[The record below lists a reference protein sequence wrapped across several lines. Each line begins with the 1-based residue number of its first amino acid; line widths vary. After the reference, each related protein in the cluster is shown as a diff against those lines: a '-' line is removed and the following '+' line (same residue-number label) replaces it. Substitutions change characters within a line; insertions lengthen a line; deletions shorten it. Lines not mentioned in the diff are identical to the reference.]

1 MQIPSAFSSGIQGF
15 QNAQNGLAQATIDV
29 ARATVTPNNAAKD
42 SAAANSTSEQPD
54 LTTALVS
61 ANQSVHQ
68 GEASAKVI
76 EVASE
81 TLGTII
87 DIQV

>member
-1 MQIPSAFSSGIQGF
+1 MQIPSAFSSGVQGF
-15 QNAQNGLAQATIDV
+15 QNAQNGLAQATVEV
-29 ARATVTPNNAAKD
+29 AKPTEPQKGTATESNRAA
-42 SAAANSTSEQPD
+42 EQTD

-61 ANQSVHQ
+61 ATQSLHQ
-68 GEASAKVI
+68 GEAAAKVV
-76 EVASE
+76 EVASD